1 MTKAFPASD
10 TPGERMIEGFL
21 PHSDHVAQQTH
32 ETPSHEDSSDW
43 DWPQGREKGGKTADT
58 K

>member
-1 MTKAFPASD
+1 
-10 TPGERMIEGFL
+10 MIEGFL